1 MNGFQAGDEVIVA
14 GVYFDFS
21 GSQPYLSRAT
31 VLLPDENVV
40 RFSYGPTRELCSAE
54 SAHRTQE
61 EAVAAI
67 ESRIRQHAEKLVQQV
82 RDIKTRTTTTL

>member
-31 VLLPDENVV
+31 VLLPEENVV

-54 SAHRTQE
+54 SAHRTKE
-61 EAVAAI
+61 EAFGAI
-67 ESRIRQHAEKLVQQV
+67 ESRIRQHAERLVQQV
-82 RDIKTRTTTTL
+82 RDIKTRTITTL

>member
-14 GVYFDFS
+14 SVFFDFS

-31 VLLPDENVV
+31 VLLPEENVV
-40 RFSYGPTRELCSAE
+40 RFSHGSSRTLGAAE
-54 SAHRTQE
+54 SAHRTKE

-82 RDIKTRTTTTL
+82 RDVKTRTITTL